1 MHCVGRN
8 SQWFHGENAFTTA
21 LVVGIMRCMS
31 QTPEPWVPP
40 ASAAPPPSKP
50 DSLYRVAA
58 WVVIV
63 GGIILIVASVFF
75 VICAI
80 WCCH

>member
-1 MHCVGRN
+1 MHCVGRK

-21 LVVGIMRCMS
+21 LGVGIMRCMS
-31 QTPEPWVPP
+31 QTPESWVPP
-40 ASAAPPPSKP
+40 ASAAPPPKP
-50 DSLYRVAA
+50 ERLYQVAA

-63 GGIILIVASVFF
+63 GGIILIVANILFF
-75 VICAI
+75 ICAI